1 MHPSVL
7 IRTSGRDF
15 TVPYV
20 IMFLCVSLLPSF
32 APGEVPSRGSGSQVS
47 AGNEYSCMKPPPSQP
62 AQGRTHFPPF
72 KGGFEVDETSSPP
85 LQ

>member
-1 MHPSVL
+1 MMRERPGCVNY
-7 IRTSGRDF
+7 IRSRERLLSRKSGA
-15 TVPYV
+15 
-20 IMFLCVSLLPSF
+20 LCVV
-32 APGEVPSRGSGSQVS
+32 AV
-47 AGNEYSCMKPPPSQP
+47 KPPPPQP